1 MHNSKVENHN
11 TAFLPIYFDFDYGNE
26 FSEMQRSFSIL
37 PPASKPDHRT
47 LLLDL
52 AIEKR
57 PRYHQLQSESDCP
70 YRLPKLDKLSPGT
83 IDRGV
88 HAYNSLVK
96 YQSNIY
102 IRNEKLLE
110 IVQFINAMID
120 APSLIFES
128 PMRRKNRFEKLTTC
142 VNMIRECQVIENSNI
157 ELRGIKGLEKMLCFD

>member
-1 MHNSKVENHN
+1 MSPNGKIIVSIIDSNIFIKILNITSLEDQYNMHNSKVENHN

-70 YRLPKLDKLSPGT
+70 YRLPKLDKLSPGI

-96 YQSNIY
+96 Y
-102 IRNEKLLE
+102 
-110 IVQFINAMID
+110 
-120 APSLIFES
+120 
-128 PMRRKNRFEKLTTC
+128 
-142 VNMIRECQVIENSNI
+142 
-157 ELRGIKGLEKMLCFD
+157 

>member
-1 MHNSKVENHN
+1 MSPNGKIIVSIIDSNIFIKILNITSLEDQYNMHNSKVENHN

-88 HAYNSLVK
+88 HANNSLVK
-96 YQSNIY
+96 Y
-102 IRNEKLLE
+102 
-110 IVQFINAMID
+110 
-120 APSLIFES
+120 
-128 PMRRKNRFEKLTTC
+128 
-142 VNMIRECQVIENSNI
+142 
-157 ELRGIKGLEKMLCFD
+157 